1 MRTKALQWQKTSD
14 TVLCW
19 AHTVLGSYRVWKIGA
34 DGEWDWSFEGYDTRE
49 TFIGKV
55 PTEEAAK
62 LAAQAHFDAAI
73 ASVLED
79 DAPTHRHKK
88 RGTEYVLIGYGKMQA
103 EEWYEGPFDKDYV
116 FHSSVDMREVAI
128 YRSVDDGALW
138 VRPRE
143 EFEDGRFIPSPP
155 KAGE

>member
-55 PTEEAAK
+55 PTEEAARA
-62 LAAQAHFDAAI
+62 AAQSHFDAAI

-79 DAPTHRHKK
+79 DWQTMEGQQFPSLDEAYDAAVRA
-88 RGTEYVLIGYGKMQA
+88 VA
-103 EEWYEGPFDKDYV
+103 VFDDAANVEETNWTGWGDQDVPA
-116 FHSSVDMREVAI
+116 SATMRRV
-128 YRSVDDGALW
+128 
-138 VRPRE
+138 
-143 EFEDGRFIPSPP
+143 
-155 KAGE
+155 KAGHALSALRDADPRRRFRR